1 MAATHSIRLEISCT
15 NAQVMYNF
23 FEDDLADSTTKIIF
37 QGFQFQSRAEGD
49 RISCTGINKQKEK

>member
-37 QGFQFQSRAEGD
+37 QFQSRAEGD
-49 RISCTGINKQKEK
+49 RISCTGINKRKEK